1 MHRSMRRTIALV
13 ALALVTVMVVASLA
27 SAATFRVRG
36 KFTDNGYR
44 WKPKTVEVPVQSRVV
59 WKMVTGT
66 HNVTSTSN
74 NWSKSSGNIGSG
86 GTTAHTF
93 KKTGVFKYRCTLH
106 SSVGSGKCT
115 GMCGK
120 VVVG

>member
-1 MHRSMRRTIALV
+1 MHRSMRRTIVLV
-13 ALALVTVMVVASLA
+13 ALTMVTVLVVASLA
-27 SAATFRVRG
+27 SAATFRVRA

-44 WKPKTVEVPVQSRVV
+44 WKPKTLEVPVQSKVV
-59 WKMVTGT
+59 WKVIEGT

-74 NWSKSSGNIGSG
+74 NWSKSSGNIGPG
-86 GTTAHTF
+86 GKTAFTYT
-93 KKTGVFKYRCTLH
+93 KTGVFKYRCTLH